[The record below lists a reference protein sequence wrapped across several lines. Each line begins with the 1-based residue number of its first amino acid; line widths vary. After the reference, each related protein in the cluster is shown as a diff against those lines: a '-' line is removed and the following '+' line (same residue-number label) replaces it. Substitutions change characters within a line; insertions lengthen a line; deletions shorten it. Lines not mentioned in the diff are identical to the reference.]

1 LLEGVGEIR
10 IDSGAVPGP
19 LCVVGDKAFPVVLGK
34 SGSSFQPVVAAG
46 QWGAG
51 RVIAFGHTAAFWTE
65 EALSHA
71 ETRRFLANCL
81 FWAGRN
87 ATPLNVAVYRMPNLA
102 SFLRNDEELR
112 RHQIRI
118 MDWSQLNPAF
128 FPQTH
133 VLIVNSHD
141 LSPAAGSLV
150 NDFVRG
156 GGGLLVGG
164 LGWGWLQLNPGKSL
178 QRDFPGNLLLSEM
191 GILWADG
198 YLERTTREGFVTSP
212 LPGRE
217 HHALEA
223 ARLLA
228 SGQRERED
236 LPDSVIEQASQTVAL
251 AVTVIPSNHPIR
263 RLVSTTKTP
272 SPYIVVPTPKSPIRK
287 SDTMARAM
295 LQLQVRQALEAET
308 AVPTHPAAATF
319 PGQVPP
325 NANTIRKRVTIDT
338 TLPGWQSTGL
348 YAIAGRPITVEFDSA
363 EAVGQVFIQIG
374 CHTDGL
380 WHLDEW
386 KRVPEVVKRITVQTQ
401 RVTVA
406 SPFGGLIYLGTSRP
420 RSSPGQMACQIDGAV
435 EAPFYVHGVTTT
447 GEWQRIRLQP
457 APWAELASDRIILT
471 LPSEYVRQLEKAR
484 RGDGLLD
491 GRH

>member
-1 LLEGVGEIR
+1 LICKKGYSLMVRLGVHWIAGAVLIVIVLGAIQAAERGPYQQDQSALLEGVGEIR

-65 EALSHA
+65 KALSHA

-150 NDFVRG
+150 SDFVRG

-178 QRDFPGNLLLSEM
+178 QR
-191 GILWADG
+191 
-198 YLERTTREGFVTSP
+198 
-212 LPGRE
+212 
-217 HHALEA
+217 
-223 ARLLA
+223 
-228 SGQRERED
+228 
-236 LPDSVIEQASQTVAL
+236 
-251 AVTVIPSNHPIR
+251 
-263 RLVSTTKTP
+263 
-272 SPYIVVPTPKSPIRK
+272 
-287 SDTMARAM
+287 
-295 LQLQVRQALEAET
+295 
-308 AVPTHPAAATF
+308 
-319 PGQVPP
+319 
-325 NANTIRKRVTIDT
+325 
-338 TLPGWQSTGL
+338 
-348 YAIAGRPITVEFDSA
+348 
-363 EAVGQVFIQIG
+363 
-374 CHTDGL
+374 
-380 WHLDEW
+380 
-386 KRVPEVVKRITVQTQ
+386 
-401 RVTVA
+401 
-406 SPFGGLIYLGTSRP
+406 
-420 RSSPGQMACQIDGAV
+420 
-435 EAPFYVHGVTTT
+435 
-447 GEWQRIRLQP
+447 
-457 APWAELASDRIILT
+457 
-471 LPSEYVRQLEKAR
+471 
-484 RGDGLLD
+484 
-491 GRH
+491 